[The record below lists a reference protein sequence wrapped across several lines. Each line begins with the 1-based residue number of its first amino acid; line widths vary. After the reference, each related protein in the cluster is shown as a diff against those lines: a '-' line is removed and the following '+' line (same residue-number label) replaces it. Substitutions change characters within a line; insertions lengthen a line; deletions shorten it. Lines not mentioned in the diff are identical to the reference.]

1 MGGHGSSVTASTW
14 KPGTGPLRHG
24 VPGPGGRSPSF
35 SPFSV
40 LSLLPPPARAT
51 HLAVGSALPRFLS
64 RERPQLPPPGGSA
77 RRPVPPLPSEA
88 RPLPRLCASLPGAC
102 GGPGVLRLR

>member
-35 SPFSV
+35 SPAS
-40 LSLLPPPARAT
+40 LSSPSCPLLAGPHT
-51 HLAVGSALPRFLS
+51 WLWAVRFLPRERVSGLS
-64 RERPQLPPPGGSA
+64 FPRLEEVHGGS
-77 RRPVPPLPSEA
+77 VPHSLGRAEA
-88 RPLPRLCASLPGAC
+88 PASLDFSETHGTWEK
-102 GGPGVLRLR
+102 